1 MQEGPEKDEEF
12 KSETGKLCEC
22 PVPHKTPKK
31 PWIINFLYVVALLSF
46 LTCVFVLY
54 ADGTT
59 KESEFCIFLGIG
71 TALLITFCA
80 ELLKQFYR
88 VSKCASAKYEH
99 PYSLRKKD
107 NKDSK

>member
-22 PVPHKTPKK
+22 PVSHKTPKR
-31 PWIINFLYVVALLSF
+31 PWIINFLFVVALLSF

-59 KESEFCIFLGIG
+59 KESEFCIFWGDMIFE
-71 TALLITFCA
+71 TLI
-80 ELLKQFYR
+80 L
-88 VSKCASAKYEH
+88 V
-99 PYSLRKKD
+99 
-107 NKDSK
+107 